1 MKLGESDKK
10 EALKCVED
18 VKKDVCDYFK
28 PFQKLFKDEEE
39 LYYGVV
45 WKNITEFRPFEN
57 NVFDII
63 ETAVPILSDNLPA
76 PSVSVKDPRRKEH
89 AKLLERRL
97 KKENKDQGFA
107 LKYPDVVRGQ
117 LVTGTGW
124 VHPYY
129 DFDENNGKGGEVY
142 ETLHFSQVQVS
153 GETTDISKVAKAR
166 ITLQRTR
173 DWLIQKYPKYKK
185 QLEKAKAP
193 EDSDDHEERG
203 LENVD
208 SGGSYS
214 RRFVPPKYQ
223 DKDTLELV
231 LTYKRD
237 SSLEKIPREETAAQ
251 IQEAIEA
258 IQNGQAPDSDKYQ
271 DHKAFILALLEFRKE
286 IMMGLGLAP
295 DSLFEQVAMAVEEI
309 AELNPEAA
317 EQFEQQLLSVR
328 LLDDAIEERKI
339 LQDLNPE
346 GGRLKYPGGYRV
358 IETVNEIVL
367 YDGKNKSK
375 HGKIPLVPFYCYR
388 NKSIYGLGMIRNIAD
403 SQRMQAV
410 LGYSEYKGL
419 QKVSNP
425 EKEVNEQSGLT
436 PEDISNEP
444 GAVYGVKEGTNWT
457 VRNLPPGQ
465 ISEQGVRFQND
476 RVEKMRQISGMTDP
490 TRGELPDGRLSEVTV
505 TKTQNQALGRIRLKD
520 RQNQYFSLK
529 LLAELVASD
538 LIQYE
543 SSETILDI
551 EEVDGEFNEVI
562 FNPIEVQDLDYDI
575 EFDADTMASVDK
587 DQYNLFLTSLLNQ
600 GHITFSQYTQLVDVP
615 RVEKLKEF
623 AGENDQVQAQVQE
636 VSAQLE
642 SMQVEN
648 LKLKSEV
655 QNMALAQGL
664 ELNLMTPEEMTNLEN
679 IKREE
684 QLQAMGGP
692 NEGQPLA

>member
-1 MKLGESDKK
+1 MKLGESNKK
-10 EALKCVED
+10 DTFKCVAD
-18 VKKDVCDYFK
+18 VKKDVCGYFR
-28 PFQKLFKDEEE
+28 PFERLFKDEEE

-57 NVFDII
+57 SVFDII

-76 PSVSVKDPRRKEH
+76 PSVSVKDPRRKDH

-97 KKENKDQGFA
+97 AKENKDQGFA
-107 LKYPDVVRGQ
+107 LKYPDVVRNA

-142 ETLHFSQVQVS
+142 EVLHFTQVKVS
-153 GETTDISKVAKAR
+153 GETTDIGKVSKAR
-166 ITLQRTR
+166 IELQRTR
-173 DWLIQKYPKYKK
+173 DWLIQKYPKFKK
-185 QLEKAKAP
+185 QLLKEKSP
-193 EDSDDHEERG
+193 NDLDDETEKG
-203 LENVD
+203 LERND
-208 SGGSYS
+208 SGGTYS
-214 RRFVPPKYQ
+214 RRFVPGKYQ

-237 SSLEKIPREETAAQ
+237 SSLEKIPREETAEQ
-251 IQEAIEA
+251 IQEAISEL
-258 IQNGQAPDSDKYQ
+258 QNGQAPNSDKYQ
-271 DHKAFILALLEFRKE
+271 DHKAFIAAFIELRKE
-286 IMMGLGLAP
+286 ILMSLGLAP
-295 DSLFEQVAMAVEEI
+295 DAPFEEVAIAVEEI

-317 EQFEQQLLSVR
+317 PQFENQLLSIR
-328 LLDDAIEERKI
+328 LLDDSIEERKI
-339 LQDLNPE
+339 LLDLNPE

-358 IETVNEIVL
+358 IETVNKLEL
-367 YDGKNKSK
+367 YDGPNKSS

-388 NKSIYGLGMIRNIAD
+388 NKSIYGFGMIRNIAD

-410 LGYSEYKGL
+410 LGFSEYKGL

-425 EKEVNEQSGLT
+425 EKEVNQESGLT
-436 PEDISNEP
+436 TGDISNEP
-444 GAVYGVKEGTNWT
+444 GAVYEVKEGTNWT
-457 VRNLPPGQ
+457 VRNLPVGQ
-465 ISEQGVRFQND
+465 ISEQGVRFQGS
-476 RVEKMRQISGMTDP
+476 RIEKMRQISGMTDP

-529 LLAELVASD
+529 LLGELVASD
-538 LIQYE
+538 LIQHE

-562 FNPIEVQDLDYDI
+562 FNPIEVQDLEYDI

-600 GHITFSQYTQLVDVP
+600 GHITFTQYTQLVDVP

-623 AGENDQVQAQVQE
+623 AGENDQVQAQMQE
-636 VSAQLE
+636 VSGQVE
-642 SMQVEN
+642 QMQIEN
-648 LKLKSEV
+648 LKLKAEI
-655 QNMALAQGL
+655 QKMALAQGM
-664 ELNLMTPEEMTNLEN
+664 ELNILAPEEIKALEE
-679 IKREE
+679 IEREE
-684 QLQAMGGP
+684 QLQAINGP